1 MDAVAADFVRMPDG
15 DTPLSGATTADD
27 EPEPRDIA
35 LFGPPPE
42 HAADNSIRTTKYR
55 WWSLLPLNLLEQF
68 RRIANVYFLFIS
80 ILMFV
85 GTYFPT
91 VFASPLSPWTTLGPL
106 CLVLAISMAKEAYE
120 DGKRG
125 FSDRQVNNTLVPKL
139 LGPRAADSTDKRER
153 TGPDGSLCMA
163 TWADVR
169 VGDVVLVRGGEPV
182 PADMVLLQTSKPDG
196 SCYVETSNIDGET
209 DLKAKEAVH
218 SIAGVDPSVLCGKH
232 GESEPHMPSREQL
245 NRILGLS
252 AAVQCQ
258 APNDKL
264 YKFEGTITLPESA
277 GDGIASAASVRA
289 SPGTPGRAKSRLG
302 GTHVLTYTEMLL
314 RGCTLRNTAWVLGA
328 VVYTGRESKVMMK
341 SGGSRAKLSA
351 TESTVNASVLVIFG
365 CQVALCLVTTVAAAL
380 WEALYLDAT
389 ESYLYANGSESQ
401 YIIPQWLGNFFTFL
415 ILFNNF
421 IPISLYVTVE
431 MVNYAQAALVDVD
444 PDMTDPETGTQAKAR
459 TSNLN
464 QDLGQ
469 VEFVFSDKTGTLT
482 RNVMEFKA
490 CSVGGKAFGTVPA
503 LDGQWDDSAE
513 AAVAEAQ
520 GRHGHSGAG
529 RRAAGAQG
537 GGKSRTSVESGASAG
552 TDGMAHPEAAS
563 AAAVTPSRRR
573 PGSGSPKAA
582 SADQHQSRYARQSRS
597 VTQANPLGRGV
608 SHGSARSSRSDA
620 KPGGPTGAAA
630 AGAGA
635 ASSAAASGDKADAP
649 ERALRG
655 RSATAVGVSTPVAA
669 PGVFFDE
676 AFSESLAATGPES
689 EAVVAF
695 ATIMAVC
702 NTVVPEEVDSD
713 DPAVGSRIEFQAESP
728 DEGALVKAARCFG
741 YELASR
747 NTKGLTVTLAGPP
760 SSRDEAG
767 KRSTGKS
774 RAAAEGTPVTFT
786 RLGTHKFSSA
796 RKRMSVVVL
805 DPRDKRC
812 EGDPAVA
819 KGRGAPQGA
828 WLLCKGADN
837 KMVDVADPSASE
849 LARKAHA
856 VLDQHL
862 TAFSERGLRTLVLG
876 RRWMP
881 WSEVTKWRKD
891 FEAAER
897 TVGGKD
903 EALERVAEKYERD
916 LELVGATAIED
927 KLQDGVP
934 QTISDLARAG
944 IKTWVL
950 TGDKVETA
958 INIGRTCKLLTD
970 AMGEPMRVTATSREG
985 VLEQL
990 RAANAALD
998 RFEQSAGADRT
1009 ARPPSATDRD
1019 DDEDDRHRLAAGS
1032 SLNSVSVPG
1041 GKPVRTWG
1049 KRTPTPPTC
1058 WAHPSDRPKGC
1069 LGLVRRAW
1077 DMCRLGASWN
1087 CGDGGI
1093 VVSPEAAG
1101 RTRLPK
1107 GLVITGPALDFVLRR
1122 GRDPVTR
1129 RQMEPD
1135 LELEH
1140 ELLDAAQRC
1149 QAVIACRVSPKQKA
1163 DIVALVKHS
1172 RTTPPMTLAIGDGA
1186 NDVGMIKAAQVG
1198 VGISGKEGLQAV
1210 NSADFAIAQFRF
1222 LKRLL
1227 LVHGRWS
1234 YRRMAKVLLYSFYK
1248 NVVITCTL
1256 FAYNA
1261 ATGFSGTS
1269 FYESLVYST
1278 FNFVLAL
1285 PIIAVGIFDQDMDQD
1300 SMLAH
1305 PSVYVSGL
1313 RNLHLNV
1320 PKLTLWILHGF
1331 LHGAIIYA
1339 AVVLPFS
1346 LNAGPVWDPVSG
1358 LSDGR
1363 AVAGLSAFSAMC
1375 WAMQGKV
1382 ALLTQHWTWIHV
1394 LMLVISQ
1401 GGFFLFIGV
1410 YQEFPTFAPEFLGVA
1425 TNAMG
1430 RPAFWFSS
1438 VLATAGVVI
1447 VDVVLETVRLMGCP
1461 TFIDV
1466 ATERAGGIVDKD
1478 DAQARPWGD
1487 EGDVH
1492 PGGSSHARQLSRA
1505 KETHSSARL
1514 ATQRAASRSSMPQRR
1529 PGAFRAE
1536 ALQSVSAGPSEPP
1549 SAAHDAPARPPPA
1562 GETPDKPFPAPSRE

>member
-1 MDAVAADFVRMPDG
+1 MGGCKGCGWATDCGNGSSRGHQTAHRAVPPA
-15 DTPLSGATTADD
+15 
-27 EPEPRDIA
+27 PRA
-35 LFGPPPE
+35 
-42 HAADNSIRTTKYR
+42 RR
-55 WWSLLPLNLLEQF
+55 F

-125 FSDRQVNNTLVPKL
+125 FSDRQVNTTMVPKL
-139 LGPRAADSTDKRER
+139 VGPRKADSSDKRER
-153 TGPDGSLCMA
+153 TGPDGALCMA
-163 TWADVR
+163 TWSDVV

-209 DLKAKEAVH
+209 DLKSKEAVH
-218 SIAGVDPSVLCGKH
+218 SIAAVDPSELCGRH

-264 YKFEGTITLPESA
+264 YKFEGTITLPDSA
-277 GDGIASAASVRA
+277 GDGIASAASVHS
-289 SPGTPGRAKSRLG
+289 SPSTPGRSKSRLG
-302 GTHVLTYTEMLL
+302 GTHVLSYTEMLL
-314 RGCTLRNTAWVLGA
+314 RGCTLRNTAWVLGV

-341 SGGSRAKLSA
+341 SGGGRAKLSA

-401 YIIPQWLGNFFTFL
+401 YVIPQWLGNFFTFL

-469 VEFVFSDKTGTLT
+469 VEYVFSDKTGTLT

-490 CSVGGKAFGTVPA
+490 CSVGGRAFGTVPA

-513 AAVAEAQ
+513 AAVAEANA
-520 GRHGHSGAG
+520 RHGHGGDKRTSGAKG
-529 RRAAGAQG
+529 M
-537 GGKSRTSVESGASAG
+537 GKSRSSRESAASSTA
-552 TDGMAHPEAAS
+552 DGLAHPEAAS

-582 SADQHQSRYARQSRS
+582 SADQQSRYARQSRS
-597 VTQANPLGRGV
+597 ITQANPLGRGV
-608 SHGSARSSRSDA
+608 TRSAAHGSRSDA
-620 KPGGPTGAAA
+620 AEASSPTGARAA
-630 AGAGA
+630 EAGA
-635 ASSAAASGDKADAP
+635 SVASGSRGDSPAVA
-649 ERALRG
+649 ARG

-676 AFSESLAATGPES
+676 AFSECLTATGPES

-713 DPAVGSRIEFQAESP
+713 DPAVDARIEFQAESP

-741 YELASR
+741 YELTGR
-747 NTKGLTVTLAGPP
+747 NTKGLTITLAGPP
-760 SSRDEAG
+760 SSQEEAG

-774 RAAAEGTPVTFT
+774 RAAAEGTTVTFK

-796 RKRMSVVVL
+796 RKRMSVLVL
-805 DPRDKRC
+805 DPRDERC
-812 EGDPAVA
+812 EGEPTAA
-819 KGRGAPQGA
+819 KGHGAPEGA

-837 KMVDVADPSASE
+837 KMLDVADPSASE

-856 VLDQHL
+856 VLDEHL

-903 EALERVAEKYERD
+903 EALDRVAEKYERD

-970 AMGEPMRVTATSREG
+970 AMGKPMRVTATSREG

-990 RAANAALD
+990 RSANAALD
-998 RFEQSAGADRT
+998 RFEQSSD
-1009 ARPPSATDRD
+1009 TDRD
-1019 DDEDDRHRLAAGS
+1019 GRPASATKHDDEDDRHRLAAGS
-1032 SLNSVSVPG
+1032 SVNSVSVPG
-1041 GKPVRTWG
+1041 GKPVRNWV

-1058 WAHPSDRPKGC
+1058 WAHPSDRPTGC
-1069 LGLVRRAW
+1069 LGLIRRAW

-1129 RQMEPD
+1129 RHMEPD

-1140 ELLDAAQRC
+1140 ELLEAAQRC

-1285 PIIAVGIFDQDMDQD
+1285 PIIAVGILDQDMDQE

-1331 LHGAIIYA
+1331 LHGAVIYA

-1358 LSDGR
+1358 LTDGR

-1375 WAMQGKV
+1375 WAMQAKV
-1382 ALLTQHWTWIHV
+1382 ALLTQHWTWVHV

-1466 ATERAGGIVDKD
+1466 ASERAGGIVDKD

-1529 PGAFRAE
+1529 TGAFRADM
-1536 ALQSVSAGPSEPP
+1536 LQSVSTQPSERP
-1549 SAAHDAPARPPPA
+1549 ATARDAPEHPLPA
-1562 GETPDKPFPAPSRE
+1562 GETPDKSSRPPSHE